1 MYGSLH
7 GIMGSMQNSDTISV
21 KFSVFKNF
29 PSSTIFI
36 IKSPNFQHLQTL
48 TCSLHFWHLQSANVG
63 FLIASGSVRKIY
75 WNVFENFINLQ
86 SHLKISRG
94 FLKFSEH
101 IQSSKIFKN
110 FWRFT
115 KIVRRSFW
123 EFSDIFRFFRRI
135 PKIPQRLPTISKDF
149 FKKFQKCWKVVSST
163 LWQFLKISED
173 VRRLPIISE
182 NFKNKF

>member
-101 IQSSKIFKN
+101 IQSSKIFK
-110 FWRFT
+110 
-115 KIVRRSFW
+115 K
-123 EFSDIFRFFRRI
+123 
-135 PKIPQRLPTISKDF
+135 
-149 FKKFQKCWKVVSST
+149 
-163 LWQFLKISED
+163 FLKIYKNCQKIVLRIFRHFPIFPKNSED
-173 VRRLPIISE
+173 SPKTSN
-182 NFKNKF
+182 NFQRFF